1 MSFSARAA
9 RRFLACLPLL
19 AVAGTPIASDAAEAR
34 TAQVRAGK
42 TDAGVSPAEGARSR
56 YTGPW
61 LYEGSDVPRDKE
73 WVFGVLP
80 NGLRY
85 AVRRNGVPP
94 RQVSIRVRVDV
105 GSLYEREDERGFA
118 HLIEHLVFRQSK
130 YLGDG
135 AAIPTWQRLGA
146 TFGSDTNAET
156 TPTGTTYKIDLPEAT
171 ATSVD
176 ESFKFLSGMITAPTL
191 SDDNIRTDLPIVL
204 AEKRERGGASQR
216 VQDSIREVLY
226 AGQPLATRAPI
237 GTDAALTG
245 ARQEAVRAFHQRWYR
260 PQNTVVI
267 VAGDASPA
275 QLQAL
280 VGKWFGGWTVA
291 GKTVPAP
298 SFGVPA
304 APAEAV
310 STAGPG
316 GPIGEARVLVEPD
329 LPRGVT
335 WATLR
340 PWRRHDD
347 TIVYNQGLMIA
358 GIAQSIINRR
368 LEARARAGGSF
379 LVAQVDQQNV
389 SRSSDTTF
397 VSVTPLTDDW
407 QAAVKDVRAVIAD
420 AMASAPTQ
428 EEIDREVAEMDV
440 AFASSVEQRSLLPGS
455 KLADDLVQA
464 IDIRETVAAPE
475 AVLSIFRETMPLITP
490 AAVLKSTRALFA
502 GVVTRAVLV
511 TPKAGEGTDAAIR
524 QALAAPVTADGKAR
538 LAAKPV
544 SFDKLL
550 PIGEPGPVVAQ
561 VQTGLSGMDQIE
573 FANGVKALIWPSAD
587 EPGRVTVKVRFGAG
601 YRAFAS
607 GDAPYIALGDM
618 ALVGSGVGPLGQEDL
633 DRISTG
639 RKMGF
644 NFQIDDADFTFSA
657 DTRQADLA
665 DQLYLFAAKLAMPRW
680 DAAPLLRA
688 KAAARLQYH
697 GYSASPQGVLERDLK
712 FLQHGSDPRY
722 RTPTPQELDAVTPEG
737 FRQVWEP
744 LLMTG
749 PIEVQVFGDIDRSK
763 TVEALSRTFGA
774 LAPRPPLPA
783 STSPA
788 VALVTPGG
796 GAPMVLAHHGD
807 TNQAAALVSWPTGGG
822 MAGVRLSRQLE
833 ILTDLFTNRLLDRM
847 REKLGASYAPQ
858 VVSNWPRDL
867 ENGGAILALAQLQ
880 PRDVPVFFATA
891 DEIAADLVAN
901 PPSADELARVTE
913 PLRQQITRA
922 ATGTAFFMYQLE
934 GATADPGRFAA
945 IRTLLPDYTVTTP
958 EAMQVLASRY
968 LTRGSAW
975 RVAIMP
981 KGQAVDQTVV
991 DAGTAAAV
999 PGTGTAPTSR

>member
-1 MSFSARAA
+1 MSFPASAA
-9 RRFLACLPLL
+9 RRLFVCLPL
-19 AVAGTPIASDAAEAR
+19 VALVAAPVLSTVAEAKAPAK
-34 TAQVRAGK
+34 TAAAAASKVR
-42 TDAGVSPAEGARSR
+42 ER
-56 YTGPW
+56 YSGPW
-61 LYEGSDVPRDKE
+61 LYKGSNVPHDKE

-94 RQVSIRVRVDV
+94 RQVSIRIRVDV

-130 YLGDG
+130 YLRDG
-135 AAIPTWQRLGA
+135 EAIPAWQRLGA

-156 TPTGTTYKIDLPEAT
+156 TPTGTTFKIDLPEAT
-171 ATSVD
+171 AAGLD
-176 ESFKFLSGMITAPTL
+176 ESFKFLSSMVTAPTL
-191 SDDNIRTDLPIVL
+191 SDANIKTDLPIVL
-204 AEKRERGGASQR
+204 AEKRERGGAAQR

-226 AGQPLATRAPI
+226 AGQPLAARAPI
-237 GTDAALTG
+237 GTDQSLLG
-245 ARQEAVRAFHQRWYR
+245 ARQETVRAFHDRWYR
-260 PQNTVVI
+260 PDSTVVI

-280 VGKWFGGWTVA
+280 VVKWFGGWTAA
-291 GKTVPAP
+291 GKPVPAP
-298 SFGVPA
+298 SFGVPVAPPGAIA
-304 APAEAV
+304 A
-310 STAGPG
+310 AGIG
-316 GPIGEARVLVEPD
+316 GPVGETKVLVEPD

-340 PWRRHDD
+340 PWRQHDD
-347 TIVYNQGLMIA
+347 TIVYNQGLMTD
-358 GIAQSIINRR
+358 GIAQAIINRR
-368 LEARARAGGSF
+368 LEARARAGGSY
-379 LVAQVDQQNV
+379 LVAQVNQQNV

-397 VSVTPLTDDW
+397 VSVTPLTEDW

-428 EEIDREVAEMDV
+428 EEIDREVAEMNV
-440 AFASSVEQRSLLPGS
+440 AFASSVEQRALLPGS
-455 KLADDLVQA
+455 KVSDDLVQA

-475 AVLSIFRETMPLITP
+475 AVLSIFQKTIPLITP
-490 AAVLKSTRALFA
+490 AAVLRHTRQLFA
-502 GVVTRAVLV
+502 GAVTRAVLV
-511 TPKAGEGTDAAIR
+511 TPKAGEGTDAGLR
-524 QALAAPVTADGKAR
+524 QALAAPVAADGKAR

-544 SFDKLL
+544 SFGQLP
-550 PIGEPGPVVAQ
+550 PIGEPGKVAAQ
-561 VQTGLSGMDQIE
+561 VQTGFSGIDQVE
-573 FANGVKALIWPSAD
+573 FANGVKALIWPSSD

-618 ALVGSGVGPLGQEDL
+618 ALVGSGVGPLGQEQL

-644 NFQIDDADFTFSA
+644 EFKIDDADFTFSA

-688 KAAARLQYH
+688 KAAARLQYD
-697 GYSASPQGVLERDLK
+697 GYSASPQGVLQRDLK

-722 RTPTPQELDAVTPEG
+722 RTPTPQELDAVTPAG

-744 LLMTG
+744 LLATG
-749 PIEVQVFGDIDRSK
+749 PIEVQVFGDIDRTK
-763 TVEALSRTFGA
+763 TIEALSRSFGA

-783 STSPA
+783 STAPA
-788 VALVTPGG
+788 TVRVPDGG
-796 GAPMVLAHHGD
+796 GAPIVLTHHGD
-807 TNQAAALVSWPTGGG
+807 ANQAAGIVSWPTGGG

-858 VVSNWPRDL
+858 VVSNWPVDL
-867 ENGGAILALAQLQ
+867 DSGGAITALAQLQ
-880 PRDVPVFFATA
+880 PRDVPTFFATA
-891 DEIAADLVAN
+891 NEIAADLVAN

-934 GATADPGRFAA
+934 GATADPSRFVA
-945 IRTLLPDYTVTTP
+945 IRTLLQDYTVTTP
-958 EAMQVLASRY
+958 EAMQTLAQRY
-968 LTRGSAW
+968 LTRDKAW
-975 RVAIMP
+975 RVAIVP
-981 KGQAVDQTVV
+981 QGQSVAEAGPGA
-991 DAGTAAAV
+991 DAGAGIS
-999 PGTGTAPTSR
+999 PSKR